1 MIFKYVFLINLQI
14 KVEARADLSLDDGSS
29 IDISSGLEKS
39 NNAADE
45 INLNSDDDEF
55 KDEILNA
62 AAGTRLDLSRTE
74 PEDIFE
80 DIPETRD
87 VKVEAPITPSVFE
100 PANMNSQPIQVL
112 FIFMIYNKKCIKS
125 MLYVSRITTIP
136 TIPLQTLKRR
146 DPCLIPRQ
154 IW

>member
-87 VKVEAPITPSVFE
+87 VKAEAPITPSVFE

-112 FIFMIYNKKCIKS
+112 FIFMIY
-125 MLYVSRITTIP
+125 IP
-136 TIPLQTLKRR
+136 
-146 DPCLIPRQ
+146 
-154 IW
+154 